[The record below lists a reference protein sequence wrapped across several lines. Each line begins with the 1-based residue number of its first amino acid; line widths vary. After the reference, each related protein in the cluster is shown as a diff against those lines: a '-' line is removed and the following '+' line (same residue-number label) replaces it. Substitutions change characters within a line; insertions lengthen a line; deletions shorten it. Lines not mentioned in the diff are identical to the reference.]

1 MVGRQLDPGRG
12 PMLGNDAQDAA
23 PRGLTP
29 ESACMIGGMTPP
41 ADQLATGKNAPD
53 HANLRG
59 FSPQCDAA
67 ATVEVL
73 KADPE
78 SNGPPKGGP

>member
-1 MVGRQLDPGRG
+1 
-12 PMLGNDAQDAA
+12 
-23 PRGLTP
+23 
-29 ESACMIGGMTPP
+29 MIGGMTPP